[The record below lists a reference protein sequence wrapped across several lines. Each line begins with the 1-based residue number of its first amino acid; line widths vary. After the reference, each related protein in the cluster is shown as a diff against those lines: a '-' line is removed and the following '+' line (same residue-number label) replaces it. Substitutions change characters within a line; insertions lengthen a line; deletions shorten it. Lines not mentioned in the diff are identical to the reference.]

1 MPVVEH
7 WLEQGTGYIIY
18 RYKRHQQHQAL
29 VYIYI
34 VILRAYICVCV
45 CVCVGNGHQF
55 VICQLWNTGWNKNE
69 LNYDRHLNH
78 QAKID
83 ICR

>member
-7 WLEQGTGYIIY
+7 WLEQE
-18 RYKRHQQHQAL
+18 
-29 VYIYI
+29 
-34 VILRAYICVCV
+34 RA
-45 CVCVGNGHQF
+45 N
-55 VICQLWNTGWNKNE
+55 N
-69 LNYDRHLNH
+69 DRHLKH